1 MLSRR
6 DYLFNF
12 VVDTLDYSFFS
23 LGMSFGST
31 VTLLPL
37 LAQRLGA
44 SNLEI
49 GLIPAIAYL
58 GWSFP
63 AIWGA
68 RVSGKLEK
76 KLPFIL
82 RFTLFERLPFLGMA
96 LLAFYLVPHNP
107 SLSLYILF
115 ILLGINSF
123 AMGFLGPIWTEM
135 IGKVIHHSRWGLYF
149 ACGNGLGALMGM
161 WGSTLAERFISTYP
175 FPRNFG
181 YCFLL
186 ASVSMVIS
194 YFFIALTREEKE
206 EVTSSSGEKFLS
218 SFFQVIRED
227 ANFLS
232 FLLARIF
239 LALGVVGG
247 AFYTVYAL
255 QKFIIPDALVARY
268 NAVLL
273 VSQALSNFIW
283 GPLGDKKGHKL
294 VVLLGATSI
303 VLSNLLALFS
313 PDFRWFFLAFTLL
326 GFNYSAISVGGT
338 AIVLDFAPREKR
350 GLYVGW
356 SSFLSNFPAFFSPI
370 LGGKIA
376 DRFGYHWVFWLA
388 LSLNLVGLLW
398 ILWGVREPRAFTNFE
413 EG

>member
-6 DYLFNF
+6 DYFFNF
-12 VVDTLDYSFFS
+12 AVDALDYAFFS

-37 LAQRLGA
+37 FAQRLGA

-68 RVSGKLEK
+68 RVSGKLER

-82 RFTLFERLPFLGMA
+82 KFTLFERLPFLGMA
-96 LLAFYLVPHNP
+96 LVAFYLVPYYP
-107 SLSLYILF
+107 SLSLYLMF
-115 ILLGINSF
+115 GLLGINSF

-135 IGKVIHHSRWGLYF
+135 IGKVIHNSRWGLYF
-149 ACGNGLGALMGM
+149 ACGNGVGALMGM
-161 WGSTLAERFISTYP
+161 WGSTLAEKFLKTYS
-175 FPRNFG
+175 FSHNFG

-186 ASVSMVIS
+186 ASLSMVVS
-194 YFFIALTREEKE
+194 YFFLALTREEKE
-206 EVTSSSGEKFLS
+206 PETSSSVEKFLP
-218 SFFQVIRED
+218 SFFRVMKED

-232 FLLARIF
+232 FMLARVF

-247 AFYTVYAL
+247 AFYTVYTL
-255 QKFIIPDALVARY
+255 QKFQIPDALVPRY

-294 VVLLGATSI
+294 VVLLGATSM

-313 PDFRWFFLAFTLL
+313 PDYRWFFLAFALL

-338 AIVLDFAPREKR
+338 AIVLDFAPRERR
-350 GLYVGW
+350 GLYLGW
-356 SSFLSNFPAFFSPI
+356 SSFLSNFPAFFSPLI
-370 LGGKIA
+370 GGKIA
-376 DRFGYHWVFWLA
+376 DWFGYYWVFWLA
-388 LSLNLVGLLW
+388 LILNVIGLLW
-398 ILWGVREPRAFTNFE
+398 ILWGVKEPRVFSNFE
-413 EG
+413 EI

>member
-12 VVDTLDYSFFS
+12 LVDALDYSFFT

-31 VTLLPL
+31 ITLLPL

-49 GLIPAIAYL
+49 GLIPAITYL

-63 AIWGA
+63 AILGA
-68 RVSGKLEK
+68 RVSGRLQR

-82 RFTLFERLPFLGMA
+82 RFTLLERLPYLGMA
-96 LLAFYLVPHNP
+96 LLAFFLIPYYP
-107 SLSLYILF
+107 SLSLYILL
-115 ILLGINSF
+115 ILLGISSF
-123 AMGFLGPIWTEM
+123 TMGFLGPIWTEM
-135 IGKVIHHSRWGLYF
+135 IGKVIHRSRWGLYF

-161 WGSTLAERFISTYP
+161 WGSTLAERFIRIYS
-175 FPRNFG
+175 FPLNFG

-186 ASVSMVIS
+186 ASLSMAVS
-194 YFFIALTREEKE
+194 YFFLALTREEE
-206 EVTSSSGEKFLS
+206 EPAIASSGERFLS
-218 SFFQVIRED
+218 SFFQIMRENI
-227 ANFLS
+227 NFLS
-232 FLLARIF
+232 FLLARMF
-239 LALGVVGG
+239 LALGIMGG
-247 AFYTVYAL
+247 AFYTVYVL
-255 QKFIIPDALVARY
+255 KRFQIPDALVARY
-268 NAVLL
+268 NAVFL

-313 PDFRWFFLAFTLL
+313 PSFQWFFLSFTLL

-338 AIVLDFAPREKR
+338 AIVLDFAPREER

-356 SSFLSNFPAFFSPI
+356 SSFLSNFPSFFSPL

-376 DRFGYHWVFWLA
+376 DWFGYHWVFWLA
-388 LSLNLVGLLW
+388 LGLNMVGLLW
-398 ILWGVREPRAFTNFE
+398 ILWGVKEPRAFTNFE
-413 EG
+413 EI

>member
-12 VVDTLDYSFFS
+12 LVDALDYSFFT

-31 VTLLPL
+31 ITLLPL

-49 GLIPAIAYL
+49 GLIPAITYL

-63 AIWGA
+63 ALWGA
-68 RVSGKLEK
+68 KVSGGLER

-82 RFTLFERLPFLGMA
+82 RFTLLERLPYLGMA
-96 LLAFYLVPHNP
+96 LLAFFLIPYYP
-107 SLSLYILF
+107 SLSLYILLV
-115 ILLGINSF
+115 LLGVSSF

-135 IGKVIHHSRWGLYF
+135 IGKVIHRSRWGLYF

-161 WGSTLAERFISTYP
+161 WGSTLAERLIKVYP
-175 FPRNFG
+175 FPSNFG

-186 ASVSMVIS
+186 ASLSMGVS
-194 YFFIALTREEKE
+194 YFFLALTREEKE
-206 EVTSSSGEKFLS
+206 PATSSWRQEFLS
-218 SFFQVIRED
+218 SFSRIIKKD
-227 ANFLS
+227 TNFLN
-232 FLLARIF
+232 FLLARMF
-239 LALGVVGG
+239 LALGIMGG
-247 AFYTVYAL
+247 AFYTVYVL
-255 QKFIIPDALVARY
+255 KRFQIPDALVARY
-268 NAVLL
+268 NAVFL

-313 PDFRWFFLAFTLL
+313 PSFQWFFLSFTLL
-326 GFNYSAISVGGT
+326 GFNYSAISVGGK
-338 AIVLDFAPREKR
+338 AIVLDFAPREER

-356 SSFLSNFPAFFSPI
+356 SSFLSNFPSFFSPL

-376 DRFGYHWVFWLA
+376 DWFGYHWVFWLA
-388 LSLNLVGLLW
+388 LGLNMVGLLW
-398 ILWGVREPRAFTNFE
+398 ILWGVKEPRAFTNFE
-413 EG
+413 EI